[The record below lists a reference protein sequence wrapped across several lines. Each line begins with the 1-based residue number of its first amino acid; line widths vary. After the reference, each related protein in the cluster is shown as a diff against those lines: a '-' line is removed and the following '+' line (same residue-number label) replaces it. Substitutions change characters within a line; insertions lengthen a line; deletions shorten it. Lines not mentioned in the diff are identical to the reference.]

1 MSAKEEFIEIYKENI
16 HREGAD
22 RLLEY
27 LHRSDFFRAPSSSRY
42 HGAHEGGLVEHSV
55 NVYHCL
61 KDYLARPR
69 VQELY
74 GMRYSEETIAWS
86 TATRPSPSCPCSTT
100 CARSTFTRSA
110 PGT

>member
-42 HGAHEGGLVEHSV
+42 HGA
-55 NVYHCL
+55 
-61 KDYLARPR
+61 
-69 VQELY
+69 
-74 GMRYSEETIAWS
+74 MRGDWWS
-86 TATRPSPSCPCSTT
+86 TA
-100 CARSTFTRSA
+100 
-110 PGT
+110 